1 MIEEEDRQ
9 LTESGSWRVARVPK
23 DGGDEMQQGN
33 FLAQLDAMIAGAN
46 DPQTEEAAEEQEVVA
61 EMAQAVADADA
72 EKADVLEKDFDRGI
86 VPSSEPPPSDP
97 IPPTDPVPVAT
108 TPTETPEQKARR
120 LELNKPII
128 GAISTEKMVHGN
140 MILNG
145 ICTECVRCKLKLTD
159 AVSVERGMGP
169 ECSSKGYAEDPTN
182 PDEMGAMIELSEY
195 PALVE
200 FLTQHYKPL
209 GIRGMMNG
217 LVRIAALNRK
227 SPVHA
232 ACANAIE
239 ALGYKNLAATL
250 RDSLAIMWI
259 KDSERHPGH
268 YHVRVRGKEWTREWS
283 QDCYRNIPHAFFD
296 KAEKGLIV
304 AKRPETKRAL
314 WKQMMHHYG
323 GLCAKTD
330 KGTVRIPT
338 EEEWEA
344 LQEKRRQERA
354 ACGTVHAQ

>member
-1 MIEEEDRQ
+1 
-9 LTESGSWRVARVPK
+9 
-23 DGGDEMQQGN
+23 MQQN
-33 FLAQLDAMIAGAN
+33 DSFLAQLDALIAKVN
-46 DPQTEEAAEEQEVVA
+46 DPQAEEAAEEQEVVA
-61 EMAQAVADADA
+61 ETAQAAVEA
-72 EKADVLEKDFDRGI
+72 EEETALALEKDFERGAS
-86 VPSSEPPPSDP
+86 PPSEPPASEP

-108 TPTETPEQKARR
+108 TPTETPEEKARR
-120 LELNKPII
+120 LELSKPIL

-169 ECSSKGYAEDPTN
+169 ECSSKGYAEDPAN

-209 GIRGMMNG
+209 GIRGLMNG

-227 SPVHA
+227 TPVHA

-239 ALGYKNLAATL
+239 ALGYKNLAGAL

-259 KDSERHPGH
+259 KDSEGHPGH
-268 YHVRVRGKEWTREWS
+268 YHVRVRGKEWTREWT

-314 WKQMMHHYG
+314 WQQMIRHYAG
-323 GLCAKTD
+323 YCAKTD

-338 EEEWEA
+338 KEEWEA
-344 LQEKRRQERA
+344 QQQKRRQERP
-354 ACGTVHAQ
+354 QESPLSQ